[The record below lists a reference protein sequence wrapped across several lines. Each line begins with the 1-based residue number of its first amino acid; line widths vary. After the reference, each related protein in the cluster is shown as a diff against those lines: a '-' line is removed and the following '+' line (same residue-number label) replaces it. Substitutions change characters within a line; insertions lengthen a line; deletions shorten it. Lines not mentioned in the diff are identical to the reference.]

1 MERDRVAHIAD
12 LANAIRYAQNGSVE
26 QFSSYMDSLLRIAR

>member
-12 LANAIRYAQNGSVE
+12 LANAVRYAQNGTVE
-26 QFSSYMDSLLRIAR
+26 QFSSYIDRLVRIAR